1 VGRTRKPLWDGQ
13 DAAVDAAL
21 ADVVG
26 ELRDR
31 GGARRVG
38 AAVAAGQQ
46 PVLAAVLEQV
56 LAVGAAAAEAAFVAA
71 GIEQGQH
78 QVDEVA
84 PVHGGEQGAA
94 GLAAF
99 ARELEAVEEEGTGQ
113 AGREQDG
120 CRGEDGG
127 QGRRSWSMR
136 RSSDSMVPF
145 IAENSR

>member
-1 VGRTRKPLWDGQ
+1 
-13 DAAVDAAL
+13 
-21 ADVVG
+21 
-26 ELRDR
+26 
-31 GGARRVG
+31 G

-46 PVLAAVLEQV
+46 PVLAAVLQQV

-84 PVHGGEQGAA
+84 PVHGREQGAA
-94 GLAAF
+94 SLAAL
-99 ARELEAVEEEGTGQ
+99 ARELEAVEEEGAGQ
-113 AGREQDG
+113 AGRDQDG
-120 CRGEDGG
+120 CRSEDRG

-145 IAENSR
+145 IAENSMPRVALTWTAPGCSAMRPSTPLRLKCRVSPSQR